1 MKTIKP
7 LSNRIVVKRNA
18 HVVSKGGIL
27 LPETAQEKPKSGI
40 VIATGP
46 GMYHENGKLIPLSVK
61 VGDEVLF
68 SHFSAQPVDLK
79 AGDDAEYLV
88 MSEDDVLAILNP

>member
-27 LPETAQEKPKSGI
+27 LPETAQEKPKSGQ
-40 VIATGP
+40 VIACGP
-46 GMYHENGKLIPLSVK
+46 GVYNESGKLIPLAVK
-61 VGDEVLF
+61 VGDMVLF
-68 SHFSAQPVDLK
+68 SPYAGNAVDLK
-79 AGDDAEYLV
+79 TTDDAEYLV